1 MKWNVVLA
9 WRIEVTATA
18 EKQLLKIGG
27 TGAKRITTF
36 LRVRIGSL
44 EDPRQTGK
52 ALKGAELGSLWRYRV
67 GDYRLICELQDHRL
81 VVLVVEI
88 GHRREIYR

>member
-1 MKWNVVLA
+1 LA

-27 TGAKRITTF
+27 ATAKRITTF

-44 EDPRQTGK
+44 DDPRQIGK
-52 ALKGAELGSLWRYRV
+52 ALKGSELGSLWRYRV
-67 GDYRLICELQDHRL
+67 GDYRLICELQDHRV
-81 VVLVVEI
+81 VVLVVAL
-88 GHRREIYR
+88 GHRRDIYR